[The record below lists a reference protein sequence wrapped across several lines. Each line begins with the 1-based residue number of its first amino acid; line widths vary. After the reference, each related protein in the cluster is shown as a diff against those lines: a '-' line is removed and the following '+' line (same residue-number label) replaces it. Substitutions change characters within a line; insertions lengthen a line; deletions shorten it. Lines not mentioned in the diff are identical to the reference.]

1 VTQSLG
7 SPYLASGWRLS
18 QDMTT
23 RSSTKAEA
31 FGAMERPE
39 KLECLRGL
47 SELVWDIEE
56 ELAQAR
62 AARAALMTS
71 LQQDL
76 RQEAS

>member
-1 VTQSLG
+1 MSTRIS
-7 SPYLASGWRLS
+7 
-18 QDMTT
+18 TT
-23 RSSTKAEA
+23 VAA
-31 FGAMERPE
+31 LNAMERPE
-39 KLECLRGL
+39 KLECLRDL